1 MKGLKSVLAVVSAL
15 ILMSGCSSAFYATVN
30 AGDGMYG
37 VHDKIAIAN
46 QQREKAELQRA
57 EAEARRA
64 EWEARLA
71 EAQARAAEEEYYNGV
86 NYSTVVADTYESAYA
101 RRLRGFSSP
110 TYRLPSSYYDL
121 RYDNSYSYVTA
132 YDPAFYNIM
141 VSGDQVWVEP
151 KYISSMFGTWGATNV
166 TMAAGSWYYGWESPY
181 YYYGYGAWWGYPRYS
196 WWDWNWGICYN
207 PYYSWWGCGWGS
219 PWYYHHHHHHAI
231 HGPGYHHAHH
241 GVGMPPHHK
250 PAHGNKPPHRE
261 QIVDK
266 PSYTSPSSG
275 KNYGNRQPA
284 RGTVNGSGVFDRQ
297 TSQGGNTS
305 RPGSTAPSGVIS
317 RGSLGV
323 RSGSSSTKV
332 NGTTTQP
339 NRGSSSSSSSSASRN
354 RGGVSSF
361 FNQSSSESTGRTIRS
376 NVDPWGSSRS
386 SSSSSSSSSSGGYS
400 SGGYS
405 SGSSSGGGHRGGNSL
420 GR

>member
-1 MKGLKSVLAVVSAL
+1 
-15 ILMSGCSSAFYATVN
+15 
-30 AGDGMYG
+30 
-37 VHDKIAIAN
+37 
-46 QQREKAELQRA
+46 
-57 EAEARRA
+57 
-64 EWEARLA
+64 
-71 EAQARAAEEEYYNGV
+71 
-86 NYSTVVADTYESAYA
+86 
-101 RRLRGFSSP
+101 
-110 TYRLPSSYYDL
+110 
-121 RYDNSYSYVTA
+121 
-132 YDPAFYNIM
+132 M

-166 TMAAGSWYYGWESPY
+166 TIAVGSWYYGWESPY

-231 HGPGYHHAHH
+231 HGPGHHHTHH

-400 SGGYS
+400 SGSS
-405 SGSSSGGGHRGGNSL
+405 SGGSSGGGHRGGNSL

>member
-166 TMAAGSWYYGWESPY
+166 TIAVGSWYYGWESPY

-231 HGPGYHHAHH
+231 HGPGYHHTHH

-400 SGGYS
+400 SGSS
-405 SGSSSGGGHRGGNSL
+405 SGGGSGGGHRGGNSL